1 MTAVLNVFLLVIGFI
16 FLLKGADLLV
26 DGAVGIAKKFNI
38 PTLVIGMTIVA
49 FGTSAPEAAV
59 SITASLEGNNAIS
72 FSNVVGSNIFNL
84 LMVGGICAII
94 RPLQIQKIA
103 VTRDYPF
110 HLLIMAALLILCL
123 DTVLGGGDTLLLSRG
138 DGIILLLLMCIFM
151 YMNIKDGM
159 NNPEEVD
166 DDAKKPSLI
175 KNIALFIIG
184 LAGVILGGNFVVDS
198 GTAIAKLL
206 GVSDTLIGLTIVA
219 IGTSLP
225 ELVTSVVAGKKGE
238 VDIAWGN
245 IIGSNVFNILF
256 VLGIS
261 SLLNAFIVDMQSIY
275 DTVILLVVSTLVYL
289 ATAKSKRI
297 NRPVGAVMV
306 LIYIIYTAYIIMR

>member
-1 MTAVLNVFLLVIGFI
+1 M
-16 FLLKGADLLV
+16 
-26 DGAVGIAKKFNI
+26 
-38 PTLVIGMTIVA
+38 A

-72 FSNVVGSNIFNL
+72 YSNVIGSNIFNL
-84 LMVGGICAII
+84 LMVGGICSII

-110 HLLIMAALLILCL
+110 HILITAVLLVLCL
-123 DTVLGGGDTLLLSRG
+123 DTVLADGQTMLLSCG

-151 YMNIKDGM
+151 YMNVKDGM
-159 NNPEEVD
+159 NNPEEKEETQ
-166 DDAKKPSLI
+166 KKPSLT
-175 KNIALFIIG
+175 KNIILFIIG

-198 GTAIAKLL
+198 GTVIAKLL

-245 IIGSNVFNILF
+245 IVGSNVFNILF

-261 SLLNAFIVDMQSIY
+261 STLKSFVVDIQSIY
-275 DTVILLVVSTLVYL
+275 DTVIALGVSTIVYL
-289 ATAKSKRI
+289 LTAKSKRI
-297 NRPVGAVMV
+297 SKPVGALMV
-306 LIYIIYTAYIIMR
+306 LTYIVYTVYIIMR

>member
-1 MTAVLNVFLLVIGFI
+1 MTALLNVFLLVVGFV

-26 DGAVGIAKKFNI
+26 DGAVGIARRFNI

-72 FSNVVGSNIFNL
+72 YSNVIGSNIFNL
-84 LMVGGICAII
+84 LMVGGICSII
-94 RPLQIQKIA
+94 RPLQIQRIA

-110 HLLIMAALLILCL
+110 HLLITAALLVLCL
-123 DTVLGGGDTLLLSRG
+123 DTVLGDGQTMLLSCG
-138 DGIILLLLMCIFM
+138 DGIVLLLFMCIFM

-159 NNPEEVD
+159 SNPEEEEESSE
-166 DDAKKPSLI
+166 KPSLI
-175 KNIALFIIG
+175 KNIILFIIG

-198 GTAIAKLL
+198 GTVIAKLL

-238 VDIAWGN
+238 ADIAWGN
-245 IIGSNVFNILF
+245 IVGSNVFNILF
-256 VLGIS
+256 VLGMAS
-261 SLLNAFIVDMQSIY
+261 TVRAFSVDIQSIY
-275 DTVILLVVSTLVYL
+275 DTIIALVVSALVYF

-297 NRPVGAVMV
+297 SRPVGAVMV
-306 LIYIIYTAYIIMR
+306 LTYIVYTVYIIMR

>member
-1 MTAVLNVFLLVIGFI
+1 MTAILNVLLLVVGFV
-16 FLLKGADLLV
+16 FLLKGADFLV
-26 DGAVGIAKKFNI
+26 DGAVGIARKFNI

-59 SITASLEGNNAIS
+59 SITASLEGSNAIS
-72 FSNVVGSNIFNL
+72 FSNVIGSNIFNL
-84 LMVGGICAII
+84 LMVGGICSLV
-94 RPLQIQKIA
+94 RPLKIQSVS

-110 HLLIMAALLILCL
+110 YLLITVALLVLCL
-123 DTVLGGGDTLLLSRG
+123 DTVLADGQTMLLSCG
-138 DGIILLLLMCIFM
+138 DGIILLLFMCIFM

-159 NNPEEVD
+159 SNPEEEEEFSE
-166 DDAKKPSLI
+166 KPSLI
-175 KNIALFIIG
+175 KNIFLFIIG

-198 GTAIAKLL
+198 GTVIAKLL

-238 VDIAWGN
+238 ADIAWGN
-245 IIGSNVFNILF
+245 IVGSNVFNILF

-261 SLLNAFIVDMQSIY
+261 STLSSFAVDIQSIY
-275 DTVILLVVSTLVYL
+275 DTVITLVVSTLVYL
-289 ATAKSKRI
+289 ATAKSRRI
-297 NRPVGAVMV
+297 SKPVGLVMV
-306 LIYIIYTAYIIMR
+306 LTYIAYTVYIIMR

>member
-1 MTAVLNVFLLVIGFI
+1 MTAILNVFLLVIGFV
-16 FLLKGADLLV
+16 FLLKGADFLV
-26 DGAVGIAKKFNI
+26 DGAVGIAKRFNI
-38 PTLVIGMTIVA
+38 STLVIGMTIVA

-59 SITASLEGNNAIS
+59 SITASLEENNAIS
-72 FSNVVGSNIFNL
+72 YSNVIGSNIFNL
-84 LMVGGICAII
+84 LMVGGICAIV
-94 RPLQIQKIA
+94 RPLKIQKIA

-110 HLLIMAALLILCL
+110 HILITVALLVLCL
-123 DTVLGGGDTLLLSRG
+123 DTVLGDGQTMLLSCG
-138 DGIILLLLMCIFM
+138 DGIILLLFMCIFM

-159 NNPEEVD
+159 SNPQETEES
-166 DDAKKPSLI
+166 AEKPSFV
-175 KNIALFIIG
+175 KNIILFIIG

-198 GTAIAKLL
+198 GTVIAKLL

-238 VDIAWGN
+238 TDIAWGN
-245 IIGSNVFNILF
+245 IVGSNVFNILF

-261 SLLNAFIVDMQSIY
+261 STLSSFTVDIQSIY
-275 DTVILLVVSTLVYL
+275 DTVIALVVSTLVYF

-297 NRPVGAVMV
+297 GKPLGAVMV
-306 LIYIIYTAYIIMR
+306 LTYIIYTAYIIIR

>member
-72 FSNVVGSNIFNL
+72 FSNVVGSNFFNL

-110 HLLIMAALLILCL
+110 HLLITAALLILCL
-123 DTVLGGGDTLLLSRG
+123 DTVLGGGDTLLLSCG

-245 IIGSNVFNILF
+245 IVGSNVFNILF

-297 NRPVGAVMV
+297 NRHVGAVMV